1 MLFLAGTDP
10 LTISSKHPGA
20 NQHVIVIH
28 LNNFC
33 PSSALSPS
41 QVPCHPHA
49 QGPLMGHGKP
59 PLQVPLPD
67 GVSEPLPLT
76 THTAPWPRSCC
87 LRPWSPCPSSSLLSV
102 HPGDSA
108 LSIFFISSCILHWAG
123 LGILHLRSQETL
135 LSITAPSLMA
145 RSRIR
150 AMLSSSLQ

>member
-1 MLFLAGTDP
+1 MRVGTTVDTP
-10 LTISSKHPGA
+10 IWTHDRTQVQKRCPCRGDC
-20 NQHVIVIH
+20 H
-28 LNNFC
+28 LIETKAPTNLLDTLYSRIC
-33 PSSALSPS
+33 L
-41 QVPCHPHA
+41 V
-49 QGPLMGHGKP
+49 
-59 PLQVPLPD
+59 
-67 GVSEPLPLT
+67 
-76 THTAPWPRSCC
+76 THTACELWLLFGVFTEGCS